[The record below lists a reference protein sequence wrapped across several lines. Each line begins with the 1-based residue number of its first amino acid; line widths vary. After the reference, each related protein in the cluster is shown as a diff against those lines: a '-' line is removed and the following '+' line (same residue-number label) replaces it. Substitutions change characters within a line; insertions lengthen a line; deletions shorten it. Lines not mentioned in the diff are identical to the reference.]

1 MCNPS
6 TPIGILDETP
16 PKIDTQGAFRAL
28 KPTNTLFPHT
38 HIIP

>member
-6 TPIGILDETP
+6 TPIGILNETL
-16 PKIDTQGAFRAL
+16 PKIDTQGAL
-28 KPTNTLFPHT
+28 GGLEPTSIFFSHT

>member
-6 TPIGILDETP
+6 TPIEILDETP
-16 PKIDTQGAFRAL
+16 PKIDTQGAFGTL
-28 KPTNTLFPHT
+28 EPTSVLFPHT

>member
-6 TPIGILDETP
+6 TPTGILDETP
-16 PKIDTQGAFRAL
+16 PKIDTQRAFEGL
-28 KPTNTLFPHT
+28 EPTSTLFPHT